1 MAKRFLGLAVALTA
15 VAMVGGCCCDKC
27 GCRKAAA
34 PAKRIV
40 LVGVDG
46 MGARWIPWDVMPNLS
61 KLRAEGH
68 YAVGRDNYP
77 TSSGI
82 NWATA
87 MFGTVVEIHGYRNW
101 NSRKPDVLAF
111 EVTEQGIPPCIFHEI
126 RRQDP
131 SAYTASLYNW
141 DGIGFVHAT
150 NEVSYVRYFSE
161 GSLEQ
166 RDDDALADCL
176 AQLKEHQ
183 PKLTFLY
190 QHLPDC
196 YGHKIGWGSPEF
208 TNACVNVDKNIG
220 LLVKGLAE
228 LGMLDDTAIMLVA
241 DHGGLGKKH
250 GMDNLECFEIPFL
263 VSGPCVNKGWRLREP
278 VLLADTAPTIASLL
292 GYAVP
297 ETWRGRPAL
306 VPARSEII
314 SLNP

>member
-1 MAKRFLGLAVALTA
+1 MKKIFWMGLAVALL
-15 VAMVGGCCCDKC
+15 GC
-27 GCRKAAA
+27 GCTNGGATARNA
-34 PAKRIV
+34 PLAQHVV
-40 LVGVDG
+40 LIGVDG
-46 MGARWIPWDVMPNLS
+46 LGAQYIPWEKMPNLS

-68 YAVGRDNYP
+68 YAVGRNSFP

-101 NSRKPDVLAF
+101 NSRKPDVPAF
-111 EVTEQGIPPCIFHEI
+111 EVTDKGIPPCIFHEI
-126 RRQDP
+126 KRQDP
-131 SAYTASLYNW
+131 SAYTVSLYNW

-150 NEVSYVRYFSE
+150 NEVDYVKYFAD

-166 RDDDALADCL
+166 RDDDAATECL
-176 AQLKEHQ
+176 EQLKAHR
-183 PKLTFLY
+183 PKLTYLY

-196 YGHKIGWGSPEF
+196 YGHRCGWGSPEF

-220 LLVKGLAE
+220 RVVQCLEATGLRK
-228 LGMLDDTAIMLVA
+228 DTVVMVVA

-250 GMDNLECFEIPFL
+250 GMACLECFEIPFV
-263 VSGPCVNKGWRLREP
+263 VSGPTVRSGFRLREP
-278 VLLADTAPTIASLL
+278 VLLADAAPTIVDLL

-306 VPARSEII
+306 VR
-314 SLNP
+314 

>member
-1 MAKRFLGLAVALTA
+1 MLGKLFGLAAALAAA
-15 VAMVGGCCCDKC
+15 VVGGCCCDRC
-27 GCRKAAA
+27 ACRGSA

-101 NSRKPDVLAF
+101 NSRKPDVPAF

-176 AQLKEHQ
+176 AQLKKHQ
-183 PKLTFLY
+183 PKLTYLY
-190 QHLPDC
+190 QHLPHC
-196 YGHKIGWGSPEF
+196 YGHGAGWGSPEF

-220 LLVKGLAE
+220 LLVKGLE
-228 LGMLDDTAIMLVA
+228 ECGLMSDTAIVVVA

-263 VSGPCVNKGWRLREP
+263 VSGPCVRKGWRLREP

-306 VPARSEII
+306 VPAK
-314 SLNP
+314 

>member
-27 GCRKAAA
+27 VCRKAAA
-34 PAKRIV
+34 PAKRVVI
-40 LVGVDG
+40 VGVDG
-46 MGARWIPWDVMPNLS
+46 MGARWIPWDAMPNLS
-61 KLRAEGH
+61 KLRADGY
-68 YAVGRDNYP
+68 YAVGRNSYP

-87 MFGTVVEIHGYRNW
+87 MFGTVVEVHGYRKW
-101 NSRKPDVLAF
+101 NSRKPDVPAF

-176 AQLKEHQ
+176 AQMKKRQ

-196 YGHKIGWGSPEF
+196 YGHKAGWGSPEF

-220 LLVKGLAE
+220 RLVKGLE
-228 LGMLDDTAIMLVA
+228 ECGLMSDTVIMVVA
-241 DHGGLGKKH
+241 DHGGLDKKH

-263 VSGPCVNKGWRLREP
+263 VSGPCVRKGWRLREP
-278 VLLADTAPTIASLL
+278 VLLADTAPTAASLL
-292 GYAVP
+292 GYVVP

-306 VPARSEII
+306 VPAR
-314 SLNP
+314 

>member
-1 MAKRFLGLAVALTA
+1 MLGKLFGLAAALAAA
-15 VAMVGGCCCDKC
+15 VVGGCCCDRC
-27 GCRKAAA
+27 ACRGSA

-101 NSRKPDVLAF
+101 NSRKPDVPAF

-176 AQLKEHQ
+176 AQLKKHQ
-183 PKLTFLY
+183 PKLTYLY

-196 YGHKIGWGSPEF
+196 YGHGAGWGSPEF

-220 LLVKGLAE
+220 LLVKGLE
-228 LGMLDDTAIMLVA
+228 ECGLMSDTAIVVVA

-250 GMDNLECFEIPFL
+250 GMDILECFEIPFL
-263 VSGPCVNKGWRLREP
+263 VSGPCVRNGWRLREP

-306 VPARSEII
+306 VPAK
-314 SLNP
+314 

>member
-15 VAMVGGCCCDKC
+15 VAMVGGCCDKC
-27 GCRKAAA
+27 GCRKATA
-34 PAKRIV
+34 PAKRVV

-46 MGARWIPWDVMPNLS
+46 LGARWIPWDVMPNLS

-101 NSRKPDVLAF
+101 NSRKPDVPAF
-111 EVTEQGIPPCIFHEI
+111 EVTDRGIPPCIFHEI
-126 RRQDP
+126 RKQDP
-131 SAYTASLYNW
+131 SAYTVSLYNW

-150 NEVSYVRYFSE
+150 NEVSYVRYFAE
-161 GSLEQ
+161 GSLEK
-166 RDDDALADCL
+166 RDDDALEDCL
-176 AQLKEHQ
+176 AQLKAHN

-196 YGHKIGWGSPEF
+196 YGHKVGWGTPEY
-208 TNACVNVDKNIG
+208 TNACVNVDKNLG

-228 LGMLDDTAIMLVA
+228 LGMLDDTVIMLVA

-250 GMDNLECFEIPFL
+250 GMDILECFEIPFL
-263 VSGPCVNKGWRLREP
+263 VSGPCVRAGWRLREP
-278 VLLADTAPTIASLL
+278 VLLADTAPTVASLL
-292 GYAVP
+292 GYDVP

-306 VPARSEII
+306 VPAAK
-314 SLNP
+314 

>member
-27 GCRKAAA
+27 GCSKAAA

-101 NSRKPDVLAF
+101 NSRKPDVPAF
-111 EVTEQGIPPCIFHEI
+111 EVTDKGIPPCIFHEI

-150 NEVSYVRYFSE
+150 NEVSYVRYFAE

-196 YGHKIGWGSPEF
+196 YGHKIGWGSPEI

-306 VPARSEII
+306 VPAR
-314 SLNP
+314 

>member
-1 MAKRFLGLAVALTA
+1 MSGKFFGLAAALA
-15 VAMVGGCCCDKC
+15 AAIVGGCCCDRC
-27 GCRKAAA
+27 ACRGEA
-34 PAKRIV
+34 PAKRVI

-61 KLRAEGH
+61 KLRAEGY
-68 YAVGRDNYP
+68 YAVGRNSYP

-87 MFGTVVEIHGYRNW
+87 FFGTVVEVHGYRNW
-101 NSRKPDVLAF
+101 NSRKPDVPAF

-131 SAYTASLYNW
+131 SAYTVSLYNW

-183 PKLTFLY
+183 PKLTYLY

-196 YGHKIGWGSPEF
+196 YGHKAGWGSPEF

-220 LLVKGLAE
+220 LLVKGLE
-228 LGMLDDTAIMLVA
+228 ECGLMSDTAIIVVA

-263 VSGPCVNKGWRLREP
+263 VSSPCVRKGWRLREP

-306 VPARSEII
+306 VPAK
-314 SLNP
+314 